1 MAPLSRTLLAWIS
14 LGAWGWALLVALLDR
29 RHGRGLGSASSPA
42 SDASVS
48 VIVPARNE
56 AGRLAAALATL
67 EAQTHPAFEVIVVD
81 DQSEDATYAEAAGR
95 ASGRIRVVRG
105 APLPTGWVGKSWA
118 IHQGIELATG
128 DWLLFTDADV
138 AHAPDTVERA
148 LALAEEHDLPGITV
162 LPLLES
168 VSPVERIVQPAAAVL
183 IRSFV
188 APGPLVRLAR
198 SRTAIAAGG
207 FILLRRDVYDA
218 VGGHSAIRDRLV
230 DDKALAEE
238 VKRVGRPL
246 AIVDG
251 EGRVRV
257 RMYRG
262 AREIWRG
269 WRKNTSVGLA
279 EGSPLVA
286 AGAAVVGGA
295 VAVWPWVALVRGR
308 VSSASQRSGR
318 RRAHGQRS
326 PRSHRRRG
334 ATPSPSRSAASSS
347 RRRRSYRRST
357 GSAGGSS
364 GAGAVTRR
372 TDVCLGARRSLVK
385 SAKT

>member
-1 MAPLSRTLLAWIS
+1 MTALSRTLLAWIS
-14 LGAWGWALLVALLDR
+14 LGAWGWAVLVALLDR
-29 RHGRGLGSASSPA
+29 RHGRGLGSAPIRA

-56 AGRLAAALATL
+56 AGRLGPALATL
-67 EAQTHPAFEVIVVD
+67 EAQTHRVVEVIVVD
-81 DQSEDATYAEAAGR
+81 DQSDDSTYTEAER
-95 ASGRIRVVRG
+95 HASDRIRVVRG
-105 APLPTGWVGKSWA
+105 APLPSGWVGKSWA
-118 IHQGIELATG
+118 IHQGTELASG

-138 AHAPDTVERA
+138 THAPDTVERA
-148 LALAEEHDLPGITV
+148 VALAEEHDLPGITV

-168 VSPVERIVQPAAAVL
+168 VSPVERVVQPAAAVL

-207 FILLRRDVYDA
+207 FILLRRDVYDT
-218 VGGHSAIRDRLV
+218 VGGHAAIRDRLV

-238 VKRVGRPL
+238 VKRIARPL

-262 AREIWRG
+262 ASEVWRG

-286 AGAAVVGGA
+286 AGAAVIGGA
-295 VAVWPWVALVRGR
+295 VAVWPWVVLVRGPR
-308 VSSASQRSGR
+308 LIGLAALAAQTAARAEVASVAPTPRRYALTLPLGCLFLSATSLVSSVDRLRGRVEWRGR
-318 RRAHGQRS
+318 RYVTDERLSRAERGT
-326 PRSHRRRG
+326 PR
-334 ATPSPSRSAASSS
+334 A
-347 RRRRSYRRST
+347 
-357 GSAGGSS
+357 
-364 GAGAVTRR
+364 
-372 TDVCLGARRSLVK
+372 
-385 SAKT
+385 